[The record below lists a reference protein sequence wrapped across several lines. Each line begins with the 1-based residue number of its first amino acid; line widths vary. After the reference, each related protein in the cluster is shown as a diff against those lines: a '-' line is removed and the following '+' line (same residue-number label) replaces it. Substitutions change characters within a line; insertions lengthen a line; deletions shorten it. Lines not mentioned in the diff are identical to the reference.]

1 MKDNFDSALKAML
14 HHEGGGYAAV
24 GFVRVSCN
32 TI

>member
-1 MKDNFDSALKAML
+1 MKENFAEALQKVL

-24 GFVRVSCN
+24 GFILVSCN